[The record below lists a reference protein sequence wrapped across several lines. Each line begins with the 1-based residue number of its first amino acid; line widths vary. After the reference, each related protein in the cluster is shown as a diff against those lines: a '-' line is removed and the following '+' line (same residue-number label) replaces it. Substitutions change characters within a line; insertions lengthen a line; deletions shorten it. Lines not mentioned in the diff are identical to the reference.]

1 MDNLED
7 WGIDGLIK
15 NGGVMIF
22 KGGEEMKTKV
32 FRSSEK
38 GFEEKKAEMFEPK
51 TLNKEEQLRLVFNH
65 LLHSLLVD
73 YCMSISVD
81 ENKLIAEYTKIF
93 MKEVTI
99 RVKL

>member
-1 MDNLED
+1 MLKVRIETKNSAFED
-7 WGIDGLIK
+7 E
-15 NGGVMIF
+15 N
-22 KGGEEMKTKV
+22 
-32 FRSSEK
+32 
-38 GFEEKKAEMFEPK
+38 FEEEKAKMFEPK

-73 YCMSISVD
+73 YCMSISID
-81 ENKLIAEYTKIF
+81 EDKLIAKYTNIF